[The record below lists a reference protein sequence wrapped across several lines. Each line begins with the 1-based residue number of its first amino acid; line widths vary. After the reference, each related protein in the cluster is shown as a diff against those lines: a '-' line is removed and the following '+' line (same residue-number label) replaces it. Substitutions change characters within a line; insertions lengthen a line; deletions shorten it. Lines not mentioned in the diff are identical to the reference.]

1 MTWFDWGGFLAAWVL
16 VGGLIGLL
24 IWLAAL
30 TKPSQL
36 VKRKSLMSDAFANR
50 VALVTGGSRGIGRA
64 TALRL
69 AREGA
74 DVAISYAS
82 RIRDAE
88 QVVAEIEALGR
99 KAICVPCNVARPD
112 EVNRLVAQT
121 REQLGPIDLLAHCG
135 AISNI
140 TDHTGLSYELW
151 LETIDVNLNGAFLV
165 VFAVKDEMIARGF
178 GRMVLVS
185 SVAALRP
192 RKMQIHY
199 ASSKAG
205 VIALTRCCGEAFA
218 PHNVRVN
225 CVAPGLIETEMAHV
239 LAGRDDEAHRGR
251 NTAGPDRPARRDRR
265 GDPLLA
271 QRRIELHDR

>member
-1 MTWFDWGGFLAAWVL
+1 MDE
-16 VGGLIGLL
+16 
-24 IWLAAL
+24 
-30 TKPSQL
+30 
-36 VKRKSLMSDAFANR
+36 AFANR

-74 DVAISYAS
+74 NVAVSYAS
-82 RIRDAE
+82 RSTDAA
-88 QVVAEIEALGR
+88 QVVAEIKALGR
-99 KAICVPCNVARPD
+99 TAISVPCNVAKPD
-112 EVNRLVAQT
+112 DVNRLVSKT

-151 LETIDVNLNGAFLV
+151 LETIDVNLNGAYLV

-178 GRMVLVS
+178 GRIVLIS

-199 ASSKAG
+199 ASAKAG
-205 VIALTRCCGEAFA
+205 VIAFTRCCGEAFA
-218 PHNVRVN
+218 PHNVRIN
-225 CVAPGLIETEMAHV
+225 CVAPGLIETEMARV
-239 LAGRDDEAHRGR
+239 LSAEAMTRIVADTPLGRLGQPEEIASVIRFLLSEESSFMTGETLSASGGR
-251 NTAGPDRPARRDRR
+251 ITLP
-265 GDPLLA
+265 
-271 QRRIELHDR
+271 

>member
-1 MTWFDWGGFLAAWVL
+1 
-16 VGGLIGLL
+16 
-24 IWLAAL
+24 
-30 TKPSQL
+30 
-36 VKRKSLMSDAFANR
+36 MSDPFANR

-82 RIRDAE
+82 RAHDAG

-99 KAICVPCNVARPD
+99 KAISVPCNVASPED
-112 EVNRLVAQT
+112 VNRLVERT
-121 REQLGPIDLLAHCG
+121 REYLGPIALLAHCG

-140 TDHTGLSYELW
+140 TDHQGLTFDLW
-151 LETIDVNLNGAFLV
+151 RETIDVNLSGAFLV

-205 VIALTRCCGEAFA
+205 VIALTRCCAEAFA

-225 CVAPGLIETEMAHV
+225 CIAPGLIETEMVHV
-239 LAGRDDEAHRGR
+239 LPDATINRVVAETPMGRIGQPEEMAAIIRFLLSEESSFMTGETLSASGGR
-251 NTAGPDRPARRDRR
+251 VTLP
-265 GDPLLA
+265 
-271 QRRIELHDR
+271 

>member
-1 MTWFDWGGFLAAWVL
+1 
-16 VGGLIGLL
+16 
-24 IWLAAL
+24 
-30 TKPSQL
+30 
-36 VKRKSLMSDAFANR
+36 MSDTFANR
-50 VALVTGGSRGIGRA
+50 VAIVTGGSRGIGRA

-74 DVAISYAS
+74 DVAITYAS
-82 RIRDAE
+82 RAHDAG
-88 QVVAEIEALGR
+88 QVVAEIEAMR
-99 KAICVPCNVARPD
+99 RRAICVPCNVAKLED
-112 EVNRLVAQT
+112 VTRLVSQT

-140 TDHTGLSYELW
+140 TDHAGLTYELW

-165 VFAVKDEMIARGF
+165 VFAIKDEMIARGY

-205 VIALTRCCGEAFA
+205 VIALTRCCAEAFA

-225 CVAPGLIETEMAHV
+225 CVAPGLIETEMAQV
-239 LAGRDDEAHRGR
+239 LSDEAMKRVVADTPMGR
-251 NTAGPDRPARRDRR
+251 IGQPDEIAALIRF
-265 GDPLLA
+265 LLSEESSFMTGETLSA
-271 QRRIELHDR
+271 SGGRVTLP

>member
-1 MTWFDWGGFLAAWVL
+1 MTMPHAFD
-16 VGGLIGLL
+16 
-24 IWLAAL
+24 
-30 TKPSQL
+30 
-36 VKRKSLMSDAFANR
+36 NR
-50 VALVTGGSRGIGRA
+50 VALVTGGSRGIGRS

-69 AREGA
+69 AHEGA

-82 RIRDAE
+82 RSQEAE
-88 QVVAEIEALGR
+88 QVVAEIKALGR
-99 KAICVPCNVARPD
+99 KAVCVPCNVARPD
-112 EVNRLVAQT
+112 EVARLVSQT

-140 TDHTGLSYELW
+140 RDHSALSYELW
-151 LETIDVNLNGAFLV
+151 LETIDVNLNGAYLV
-165 VFAVKDEMIARGF
+165 VFAVKDAMIARNF
-178 GRMVLVS
+178 GRIVLVS

-218 PHNVRVN
+218 PHNVRIN

-239 LAGRDDEAHRGR
+239 IAEETMKRIVAETPLGRIGQPEEIAAIIRFLLSEDSSFMTGETISASGGR
-251 NTAGPDRPARRDRR
+251 VTLP
-265 GDPLLA
+265 
-271 QRRIELHDR
+271 

>member
-1 MTWFDWGGFLAAWVL
+1 MTE
-16 VGGLIGLL
+16 
-24 IWLAAL
+24 
-30 TKPSQL
+30 
-36 VKRKSLMSDAFANR
+36 AFANR
-50 VALVTGGSRGIGRA
+50 VVLVTGGSRGIGRS

-69 AREGA
+69 AGEGA

-82 RIRDAE
+82 RIREAE
-88 QVVAEIEALGR
+88 KVVAEIVALGR
-99 KAICVPCNVARPD
+99 KAICVPCNVAKPD
-112 EVNRLVAQT
+112 EVDRLVSIT

-140 TDHTGLSYELW
+140 ADHKGLTYELW

-165 VFAVKDEMIARGF
+165 VFAVKDAMIERGF

-218 PHNVRVN
+218 PHGVRIN
-225 CVAPGLIETEMAHV
+225 CVAPGLIETEMVHV
-239 LAGRDDEAHRGR
+239 LSDETMKRVVSETPIGRIGHPEEIAAVIRFLLSEDSSFMTGETVSASGGR
-251 NTAGPDRPARRDRR
+251 VTLP
-265 GDPLLA
+265 
-271 QRRIELHDR
+271 